1 LEFCLTDGKVHESKV
16 FKVMMEGMEG
26 RGEKVREVIMDGGYD
41 RGEVWEE
48 IERMGAKGVI
58 KVRRDGKE
66 RGVLKG
72 REENDKGWV
81 NER

>member
-1 LEFCLTDGKVHESKV
+1 LTDERVHESKV

-26 RGEKVREVIMDGGYD
+26 RGGKVREVIMDGAYD

-58 KVRRDGKE
+58 KD
-66 RGVLKG
+66 
-72 REENDKGWV
+72 
-81 NER
+81 